1 MASDSSQYDP
11 MEFLRSVWGQMPFP
25 VPGFVTPTLDVGE
38 LDKRITDLKAV
49 EGWLRMNLSM
59 LQTSIQGLEVQRAT
73 LATMQAMAASATG
86 AAATGAAHAQDP
98 AQNPMQAF
106 GNAAMWPWTLM
117 QNAGAAHP
125 SSTAPGDD
133 TPPPSGG
140 G

>member
-73 LATMQAMAASATG
+73 LATMQAMAAG
-86 AAATGAAHAQDP
+86 AAGHPSPASAGHDAA
-98 AQNPMQAF
+98 NPMNAF

-133 TPPPSGG
+133 TSPPAGG